1 VRDAVEREARRAGVE
16 VRYVDPE
23 WTTDLGR
30 LKYKRRCRL
39 GGHHA
44 AALVIGRR
52 GLGFGERLPDDA
64 PSTLTRTVEC
74 VSTSGASRTFVQRLP
89 AASLQAGR
97 RRSGKRGRARGAP
110 AAGTGSRSPMD
121 PPGAAEVSLPLAGR
135 ADA

>member
-52 GLGFGERLPDDA
+52 GLAFGERLPDDA

-89 AASLQAGR
+89 SAWLEAGR
-97 RRSGKRGRARGAP
+97 RRSARRARVRGTP
-110 AAGTGSRSPMD
+110 VAGTGSRSLMGS
-121 PPGAAEVSLPLAGR
+121 PGAAEVSLPLAGR
-135 ADA
+135 AGA